1 MAKLFRRRPLRVPFG
16 TEIFSS
22 IFGGAEGGLA
32 TTSAIIA
39 GLFVSTQDRELVIT
53 TAVISFLVQ
62 AINGAVSRYSAERTN
77 DEIEQVEDEIGKL
90 PAIVDAVVQLLSHV
104 SGAVLVIA
112 PIVLIVNVQL
122 ALITSIGIT
131 LTLLFI
137 NGALKA
143 HFVKNNPLVEGLELV
158 VLGAMIISVGI
169 SAGWLLK

>member
-1 MAKLFRRRPLRVPFG
+1 MPKLFRKRPLRVPFG
-16 TEIFSS
+16 SEIFVS

-62 AINGAVSRYSAERTN
+62 AFNGAIGRYSAERTN
-77 DEIEQVEDEIGKL
+77 DEIEQTEDIVGKR
-90 PAIVDAVVQLLSHV
+90 PAIIDAVVQLSSHV

-112 PIVLIVNVQL
+112 PIVLIVDVQL
-122 ALITSIGIT
+122 ALVTSIGIT
-131 LTLLFI
+131 LSLLFI
-137 NGALKA
+137 NGAVKA
-143 HFVKNNPLVEGLELV
+143 YFVKNNPIVEGLELV